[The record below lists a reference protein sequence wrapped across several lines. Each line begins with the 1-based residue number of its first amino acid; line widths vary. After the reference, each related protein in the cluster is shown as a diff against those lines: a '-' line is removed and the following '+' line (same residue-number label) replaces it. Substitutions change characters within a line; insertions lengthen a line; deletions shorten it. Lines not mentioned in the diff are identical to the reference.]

1 MSQERTPAERV
12 VVRDVEDQ
20 LGRPLSRHAR
30 HYQRSVE
37 TYLRAN
43 SPPRWMER
51 LIQIER
57 GTDRALGELE
67 EAWRALRA
75 ECRGDGAAFERRWRA
90 AAAAWDFDAVNAL
103 IRHHNEWYPVER
115 DLPLDPRTG
124 EYRQRYR
131 RPELDAAW
139 ILSRFPAAG

>member
-1 MSQERTPAERV
+1 MAQERTPAERIV
-12 VVRDVEDQ
+12 ARGVEDQ

-30 HYQRSVE
+30 QYQRSVE

-43 SPPRWMER
+43 APPRWMER
-51 LIQIER
+51 LIEIER
-57 GTDRALGELE
+57 ATERTLAELE

-75 ECRGDGAAFERRWRA
+75 ECGDDVAGFERRWRD
-90 AAAAWDFDAVNAL
+90 AAAAWDLDAVNAL

-124 EYRQRYR
+124 NYRQRYR
-131 RPELDAAW
+131 RRELDAAW
-139 ILSRFPAAG
+139 VLSRLPATG